1 MIIVEQSA
9 DLEFITPDAEKLIE
23 RAART
28 CYKSE
33 GKITDTSASLLIE
46 KIIKRG
52 HLSVLEHA
60 VATFRF
66 VTDRGITH
74 ELVRHRLAAYSQEST
89 RYCNYSREGS
99 EGSGEIQFV
108 LPCDEHGFS
117 RWEDD
122 DKFHRIW
129 FAQMVLAE
137 EAYLQLLEA
146 GETPQFARSVLGN
159 SLKTEIVMT
168 ANFREWLHV
177 IKLRTAPAAH
187 PQIRN
192 IIGLAADILAKQCPT
207 IFKEKNLVD

>member
-9 DLEFITPDAEKLIE
+9 ELEFITPDAAQLIE

-33 GKITDTSASLLIE
+33 GKIHEGSADLLIQ

-60 VATFRF
+60 SATFRF

-89 RYCNYSREGS
+89 RYCNYSKDGS
-99 EGSGEIQFV
+99 EGSGAIQFI
-108 LPCDEHGFS
+108 LPCDEHGFP
-117 RWEDD
+117 RWSAGDMRLE
-122 DKFHRIW
+122 IW
-129 FAQMVLAE
+129 QAQMLLAE
-137 EAYLQLLEA
+137 QAYLDLLEA

-177 IKLRTAPAAH
+177 IELRTAVAAH
-187 PQIRN
+187 PQIRH
-192 IIGLAADILAKQCPT
+192 IIGLASAMLAVKCPV
-207 IFKEKNLVD
+207 IFRRDLVRR